1 MNIIRAVARLSP
13 KAITKPSMRQTPLKA
28 AMASTPRPWA
38 SHRKPAHTDTPPG
51 RTVGGRACLR
61 AGMLASAGP
70 RPRAPT
76 RRDAAMALKEYELTR
91 PSDKQVFTM
100 LLSEE
105 DRARYEQAKWS
116 PRLTKT
122 TK

>member
-1 MNIIRAVARLSP
+1 
-13 KAITKPSMRQTPLKA
+13 
-28 AMASTPRPWA
+28 
-38 SHRKPAHTDTPPG
+38 
-51 RTVGGRACLR
+51 
-61 AGMLASAGP
+61 
-70 RPRAPT
+70 
-76 RRDAAMALKEYELTR
+76 MALKEYELTR